1 MTGGNHWCA
10 CQEQFYWSR
19 EKNLTGMGSRENGRG
34 ENNLTSVDRLCMR
47 GLEDAGTRADSCRG
61 KSLSTRR
68 KLRFSAEVIGAQA
81 VHSLQQEGG
90 RVSGFQ

>member
-1 MTGGNHWCA
+1 
-10 CQEQFYWSR
+10 
-19 EKNLTGMGSRENGRG
+19 MGSRENGRG